1 MKRFRTVISLNYDLV
16 LYWAMTYGLDIDDQH
31 AFREELKSVVVP
43 PGAWAVGRS
52 IAAIRRVFGF
62 LESDLAER
70 DAQAKAW
77 LDVAA
82 ESAAGPD
89 DREADD

>member
-1 MKRFRTVISLNYDLV
+1 MAGLKRFDERMGEDMARI
-16 LYWAMTYGLDIDDQH
+16 
-31 AFREELKSVVVP
+31 E
-43 PGAWAVGRS
+43 VGRS